1 MHESG
6 GPNRWKGL
14 SLGLVGG
21 AAGTLA
27 MGGYWRIA
35 QAVLGSDP
43 RAATRG
49 DGPHALADI
58 SLVGAHHTEEE
69 SSTAAMGRIA
79 YTRLAGKPPES
90 PETASTL
97 SYVVHYGYG
106 IAQGGLFGALGS
118 GRMDRIVA
126 EGAAYGTGLWLFGD
140 ELGISLLGLADG
152 PGRYPLSQH
161 LARWGAH
168 IAYGVALS
176 ATTTVLRRIV

>member
-1 MHESG
+1 MS
-6 GPNRWKGL
+6 PNRWKGL
-14 SLGLVGG
+14 SIGLVGG
-21 AAGTLA
+21 FAGTLA

-43 RAATRG
+43 RAATRD
-49 DGPHALADI
+49 DGPHALSDI
-58 SLVGAHHTEEE
+58 SLAGTHHTEEE

-79 YTRLAGKPPES
+79 FTRLAGQPPKA

-106 IAQGGLFGALGS
+106 TVQGVLFGALS
-118 GRMDRIVA
+118 GGRVGQILP
-126 EGAAYGTGLWLFGD
+126 EGAAYGTGMWLFGD
-140 ELGISLLGLADG
+140 ELGISLLGLAEG

-168 IAYGVALS
+168 IVYGVAL
-176 ATTTVLRRIV
+176 ATTTTVLRRIL